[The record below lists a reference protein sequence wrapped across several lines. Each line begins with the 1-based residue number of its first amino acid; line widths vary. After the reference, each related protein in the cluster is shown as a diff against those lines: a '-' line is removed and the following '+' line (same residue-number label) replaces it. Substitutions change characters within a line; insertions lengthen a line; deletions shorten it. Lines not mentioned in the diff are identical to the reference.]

1 MDTMNQGGN
10 TVKAFDLAALAA
22 DTSAPYAPD
31 PTPAEEA
38 MAMVDGGAAEATDS
52 VSVNPVDVSE
62 DLLDVYNGTDAP
74 DLMNVVE
81 ANTILS
87 ILEECKMEILMEDDL
102 TSGDVYIGKKNDNTS
117 IQKVSLTDIVDI
129 CITYLKAAKESIPF
143 PVDEAGCADMVGLDH
158 QLCIMERLRERA
170 A

>member
-38 MAMVDGGAAEATDS
+38 MAMVDGGATEATDS

-62 DLLDVYNGTDAP
+62 DLLEVYNNGETP
-74 DLMNVVE
+74 NLMNVVE
-81 ANTILS
+81 ANTILD
-87 ILEECKMEILMEDDL
+87 ILGECQLEILMEDD
-102 TSGDVYIGKKNDNTS
+102 TSTGEVYIGKSNDNTA
-117 IQKVSLTDIVDI
+117 IQQVKLVDIVDI

-143 PVDEAGCADMVGLDH
+143 PVNEAGCADMVNLDQ